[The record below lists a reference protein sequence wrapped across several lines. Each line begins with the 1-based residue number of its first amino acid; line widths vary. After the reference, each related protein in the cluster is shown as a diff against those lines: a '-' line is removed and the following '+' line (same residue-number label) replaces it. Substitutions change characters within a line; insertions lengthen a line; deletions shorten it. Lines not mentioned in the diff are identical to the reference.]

1 MTHFSKGGILNR
13 ELKNTI
19 RKGDFIMKIKKISAL
34 VLSLMLVFAMSIS
47 AFAASKDDIISK
59 LQSAGVA
66 TEYVNVAK
74 QFLADNT
81 VSSDADAAY
90 VIAKIDAATA
100 TANGVKDIASLTADQ
115 KSAIMADIKDAAAK
129 LGATVSF
136 DASNNTIT
144 AVKDGKSY
152 VVALSAKVVKDTG
165 FTTAATVG
173 VVAVLAMGLVVCA
186 FVSKKK
192 VA

>member
-1 MTHFSKGGILNR
+1 
-13 ELKNTI
+13 
-19 RKGDFIMKIKKISAL
+19 MKIKKISAL

-81 VSSDADAAY
+81 VSDADAAY

-100 TANGVKDIASLTADQ
+100 TASLTADQ

>member
-1 MTHFSKGGILNR
+1 
-13 ELKNTI
+13 
-19 RKGDFIMKIKKISAL
+19 MKIKKISAL

-81 VSSDADAAY
+81 VSDADAAY

-165 FTTAATVG
+165 FTTDATVG

-186 FVSKKK
+186 LVSKKK

>member
-1 MTHFSKGGILNR
+1 
-13 ELKNTI
+13 
-19 RKGDFIMKIKKISAL
+19 MKIKKISAL

-81 VSSDADAAY
+81 VSDADAAY

-152 VVALSAKVVKDTG
+152 VVALSANVVKDTG

>member
-1 MTHFSKGGILNR
+1 
-13 ELKNTI
+13 
-19 RKGDFIMKIKKISAL
+19 MKIKKISAL

-81 VSSDADAAY
+81 VSDADAAY

-173 VVAVLAMGLVVCA
+173 VVDVLAMGLVVCA

>member
-1 MTHFSKGGILNR
+1 
-13 ELKNTI
+13 
-19 RKGDFIMKIKKISAL
+19 MKIKKISAL

-81 VSSDADAAY
+81 VISDADAAY

>member
-1 MTHFSKGGILNR
+1 
-13 ELKNTI
+13 
-19 RKGDFIMKIKKISAL
+19 MKIKKISAL

-81 VSSDADAAY
+81 VSDADAAY

-173 VVAVLAMGLVVCA
+173 VVAVLAMGCLCIR
-186 FVSKKK
+186 
-192 VA
+192 

>member
-1 MTHFSKGGILNR
+1 
-13 ELKNTI
+13 
-19 RKGDFIMKIKKISAL
+19 MKIKKISAL

-81 VSSDADAAY
+81 VSDADVAAY
-90 VIAKIDAATA
+90 VIAKIEAATA

-152 VVALSAKVVKDTG
+152 VAAPSAKVVKDTG

>member
-1 MTHFSKGGILNR
+1 
-13 ELKNTI
+13 
-19 RKGDFIMKIKKISAL
+19 MKIKNISAL

-81 VSSDADAAY
+81 VSDADAAAY

-165 FTTAATVG
+165 FTTAA
-173 VVAVLAMGLVVCA
+173 

>member
-1 MTHFSKGGILNR
+1 
-13 ELKNTI
+13 
-19 RKGDFIMKIKKISAL
+19 MKIKKISAL

-66 TEYVNVAK
+66 TEYVNAAK

-81 VSSDADAAY
+81 VSDADADAY

-115 KSAIMADIKDAAAK
+115 KSAIMADIKDAAVK

-136 DASNNTIT
+136 DASTNTIT

-152 VVALSAKVVKDTG
+152 VAAPSAKVVKDTG

>member
-1 MTHFSKGGILNR
+1 
-13 ELKNTI
+13 
-19 RKGDFIMKIKKISAL
+19 MKIKKISAL

-66 TEYVNVAK
+66 TEYVNAAK

-81 VSSDADAAY
+81 VSDEDAAYVY

-136 DASNNTIT
+136 DASTNTIT

-152 VVALSAKVVKDTG
+152 VAAPSAKVVKDTG

>member
-1 MTHFSKGGILNR
+1 
-13 ELKNTI
+13 
-19 RKGDFIMKIKKISAL
+19 MKIKKISAL

-81 VSSDADAAY
+81 VSDADAAY

-173 VVAVLAMGLVVCA
+173 VVAALAMGLVVCA

>member
-1 MTHFSKGGILNR
+1 
-13 ELKNTI
+13 
-19 RKGDFIMKIKKISAL
+19 MKIKKISAL

-47 AFAASKDDIISK
+47 AF
-59 LQSAGVA
+59 VA
-66 TEYVNVAK
+66 TEYVNAAK

-81 VSSDADAAY
+81 VSDEDAAY

-136 DASNNTIT
+136 DASTNTIT

-152 VVALSAKVVKDTG
+152 VAAPSAKVVKDTG

>member
-1 MTHFSKGGILNR
+1 
-13 ELKNTI
+13 
-19 RKGDFIMKIKKISAL
+19 MKIKKISAL

-81 VSSDADAAY
+81 VSDADAAY

-115 KSAIMADIKDAAAK
+115 KTAIMADIKDAAAK

-165 FTTAATVG
+165 FSCYSWCCCCISNG
-173 VVAVLAMGLVVCA
+173 ISCLCIR
-186 FVSKKK
+186 
-192 VA
+192 

>member
-1 MTHFSKGGILNR
+1 
-13 ELKNTI
+13 
-19 RKGDFIMKIKKISAL
+19 MKIKKISAL

-66 TEYVNVAK
+66 TEYVNAAK

-81 VSSDADAAY
+81 VSDEDAAY

-136 DASNNTIT
+136 DASTNTIT

-152 VVALSAKVVKDTG
+152 VAAKVVKDTG

>member
-1 MTHFSKGGILNR
+1 
-13 ELKNTI
+13 
-19 RKGDFIMKIKKISAL
+19 MKIKKISAL

-81 VSSDADAAY
+81 VSDADAAY

-144 AVKDGKSY
+144 Y

>member
-1 MTHFSKGGILNR
+1 MHLP
-13 ELKNTI
+13 
-19 RKGDFIMKIKKISAL
+19 
-34 VLSLMLVFAMSIS
+34 
-47 AFAASKDDIISK
+47 
-59 LQSAGVA
+59 
-66 TEYVNVAK
+66 
-74 QFLADNT
+74 
-81 VSSDADAAY
+81 SS
-90 VIAKIDAATA
+90 
-100 TANGVKDIASLTADQ
+100 ASLTADQ

-152 VVALSAKVVKDTG
+152 VAAPSAKVIKDTG

>member
-1 MTHFSKGGILNR
+1 
-13 ELKNTI
+13 
-19 RKGDFIMKIKKISAL
+19 MKIKKISAL

-81 VSSDADAAY
+81 VSDADAAY

-129 LGATVSF
+129 LGATVS
-136 DASNNTIT
+136 
-144 AVKDGKSY
+144 
-152 VVALSAKVVKDTG
+152 AKVVKDTG

>member
-1 MTHFSKGGILNR
+1 
-13 ELKNTI
+13 
-19 RKGDFIMKIKKISAL
+19 MKIKKISAL

-66 TEYVNVAK
+66 TEYVNAAK

-81 VSSDADAAY
+81 VSDEDAAY

-136 DASNNTIT
+136 DASTNTIT

-152 VVALSAKVVKDTG
+152 VAAPSAKVVKDTG
-165 FTTAATVG
+165 FTTAATGG

>member
-1 MTHFSKGGILNR
+1 
-13 ELKNTI
+13 
-19 RKGDFIMKIKKISAL
+19 MKIKKISAL

-81 VSSDADAAY
+81 VSDADADY

-165 FTTAATVG
+165 FTDRKS
-173 VVAVLAMGLVVCA
+173 VV
-186 FVSKKK
+186 
-192 VA
+192 

>member
-1 MTHFSKGGILNR
+1 
-13 ELKNTI
+13 
-19 RKGDFIMKIKKISAL
+19 MKIKKISAL

-81 VSSDADAAY
+81 VSDADAAY

-144 AVKDGKSY
+144 AVNVKDGKSY

>member
-1 MTHFSKGGILNR
+1 
-13 ELKNTI
+13 
-19 RKGDFIMKIKKISAL
+19 MKIKKISAL

-81 VSSDADAAY
+81 VSDADAAYY

>member
-1 MTHFSKGGILNR
+1 
-13 ELKNTI
+13 
-19 RKGDFIMKIKKISAL
+19 MKIKKISAL

-66 TEYVNVAK
+66 TEYVNAAK

-81 VSSDADAAY
+81 VSDEDAAY

-115 KSAIMADIKDAAAK
+115 KSAIMADAAAK

-136 DASNNTIT
+136 DASTNTIT

-152 VVALSAKVVKDTG
+152 VAAPSAKVVKDTG

>member
-1 MTHFSKGGILNR
+1 
-13 ELKNTI
+13 
-19 RKGDFIMKIKKISAL
+19 MKIKKISAL

-81 VSSDADAAY
+81 VSDADAAY

-165 FTTAATVG
+165 FTTAATVS

>member
-1 MTHFSKGGILNR
+1 
-13 ELKNTI
+13 
-19 RKGDFIMKIKKISAL
+19 MKIKNISAL

-81 VSSDADAAY
+81 VSDADAAAY

>member
-1 MTHFSKGGILNR
+1 
-13 ELKNTI
+13 
-19 RKGDFIMKIKKISAL
+19 MKIKKISAL

-81 VSSDADAAY
+81 VSDADAAY

-144 AVKDGKSY
+144 AVKD
-152 VVALSAKVVKDTG
+152 TG

>member
-1 MTHFSKGGILNR
+1 
-13 ELKNTI
+13 
-19 RKGDFIMKIKKISAL
+19 MKIKKISAL

-81 VSSDADAAY
+81 VSDADAAY

-165 FTTAATVG
+165 FTTAATVV

>member
-1 MTHFSKGGILNR
+1 
-13 ELKNTI
+13 
-19 RKGDFIMKIKKISAL
+19 MKIKKISAL

-81 VSSDADAAY
+81 VSDADAAYY

-129 LGATVSF
+129 LDATVSF

>member
-1 MTHFSKGGILNR
+1 
-13 ELKNTI
+13 
-19 RKGDFIMKIKKISAL
+19 MKIKKISAL

-66 TEYVNVAK
+66 TEYVNAAK

-81 VSSDADAAY
+81 VSDEDAAYY

-136 DASNNTIT
+136 DASTNTIT

-152 VVALSAKVVKDTG
+152 VAAPSAKVVKDTG

>member
-1 MTHFSKGGILNR
+1 
-13 ELKNTI
+13 
-19 RKGDFIMKIKKISAL
+19 MKIKKISAL

-81 VSSDADAAY
+81 VSDADAAY

-173 VVAVLAMGLVVCA
+173 VVAVLAMGFVVCA

>member
-1 MTHFSKGGILNR
+1 
-13 ELKNTI
+13 
-19 RKGDFIMKIKKISAL
+19 MKIKKISAL

-66 TEYVNVAK
+66 TEYVNAAK

-81 VSSDADAAY
+81 VSDEDAAAY

-136 DASNNTIT
+136 DASTNTIT

-152 VVALSAKVVKDTG
+152 VAAPSAKVVKDTG

>member
-1 MTHFSKGGILNR
+1 
-13 ELKNTI
+13 
-19 RKGDFIMKIKKISAL
+19 MKIKKISAL

-66 TEYVNVAK
+66 TEYVNAAK

-81 VSSDADAAY
+81 VSDADAAAY

-152 VVALSAKVVKDTG
+152 VAAPSAKVVKDTG